1 LSRGTR
7 AAALVAT
14 AIAIIAAGCGGSSDD
29 GEEITASSLSK
40 AEFIA
45 RADAICAKGQ
55 RQVERN
61 FGAYAKETDL
71 KVQQI
76 TKKPTK
82 EQVNGLVN
90 TVLVPAIEEEIAEI
104 RALGAPAGDEDK
116 IEAMLE
122 AMEEGI
128 ETAEGLPQ
136 KVLEQTGIAF
146 GIGSRLAK
154 EYGLTT
160 CGQR

>member
-1 LSRGTR
+1 MSRG
-7 AAALVAT
+7 AIAALAVAG
-14 AIAIIAAGCGGSSDD
+14 ALVVGGCGGGDD
-29 GEEITASSLSK
+29 GEEITTSSLSR

-45 RADAICAKGQ
+45 KADAICDKGQ

-61 FGAYAKETDL
+61 FGDYAKKTDL
-71 KVQQI
+71 QITQI

-82 EQVNGLVN
+82 EQVNELVG
-90 TVLVPAIEEEIAEI
+90 TVLIPAIEQEITQI

-122 AMEEGI
+122 AMEDGI
-128 ETAEGLPQ
+128 ETAKDLPQ
-136 KVLEQTGIAF
+136 TVLEQTGVAF
-146 GIGSRLAK
+146 GISSRLAK

-160 CGQR
+160 CGLR